1 MSEVSILDQDPDT
14 NSNIQKINVGNVK
27 KSTRIL
33 DHISFAK
40 IIASYAVI
48 ILHTNQFWGKNF
60 INYKKW
66 IFINLI
72 EQIFIF
78 AVPFFVL
85 CVGATLLDFN
95 EKYGLK
101 IYYQRRFL
109 KVIIPLVGWNII
121 SYYYRIYFVKN
132 LKKREFDL
140 VYLLN
145 LFFENKL
152 YGLFYSFHI
161 FITTYMIIPL
171 LAYVEKQKKIY
182 IYIYCFLT
190 LLTTQSLIPYIF
202 DVFKINIIW
211 PYKIKAGYI
220 IYIFS
225 GYIIQNY
232 KFSKAMKLFIYLIG
246 LIFFLVQLIGTHIL
260 TYKNKKLCFTHFGD
274 ERFPTII
281 YSNSLFLF
289 IKDNCYLLFKIVNKN
304 VVNLLGSLTIGPF
317 FLHWPVI
324 DFFQKYPKLIFN
336 INIFTFNGGTLIFII
351 CLILTYILKKIP
363 IVNILVP

>member
-27 KSTRIL
+27 KSSRIL

-182 IYIYCFLT
+182 NLYIYI
-190 LLTTQSLIPYIF
+190 
-202 DVFKINIIW
+202 VF
-211 PYKIKAGYI
+211 
-220 IYIFS
+220 
-225 GYIIQNY
+225 
-232 KFSKAMKLFIYLIG
+232 
-246 LIFFLVQLIGTHIL
+246 
-260 TYKNKKLCFTHFGD
+260 
-274 ERFPTII
+274 
-281 YSNSLFLF
+281 
-289 IKDNCYLLFKIVNKN
+289 
-304 VVNLLGSLTIGPF
+304 
-317 FLHWPVI
+317 
-324 DFFQKYPKLIFN
+324 
-336 INIFTFNGGTLIFII
+336 
-351 CLILTYILKKIP
+351 
-363 IVNILVP
+363 